1 VEQKILKPSQGHER
15 FFTLAVTMKDDS
27 KTREQLINELVR
39 FKKSNE
45 SYRSLL
51 AHIPDIAW
59 TSDKDY
65 RIIYVS
71 PAVQMITGYTY
82 EEECHKRDWLTWY
95 DRVHPDDAK
104 YAKESFQELILGG
117 EHYDIEYRFRRKDG
131 SWIWLNDR
139 SVTTYEKD
147 GVTYADGLTSDVTK
161 RKQSELKIREL
172 KDKYETLIRNV
183 PVTVYSSLP
192 DQTSTMLFV
201 SSRWEEWT
209 GYSPDDSYQ
218 DPKMWLKSIHPEDR
232 EIAAQAYI
240 EAYEQVKE
248 YDFEYRIVHKDTGQ
262 IRYVRDHCIPIRND
276 RGKAVMLDGIITDI
290 TEHKKAEVERRELEQ
305 KAQVTSRLA
314 SIGEMASGI
323 AHEINNPLTSIIGL
337 SELLMHKDS
346 SQDTLEYM
354 EIIHEAAQRV
364 AGISDRLLTFA
375 RQRKPERKCTNI
387 NEIIENS
394 LALRTYQLETHN
406 IKVITRLSRRLPRT
420 MADAGQLQQVFLN
433 VIINAEKEMSSIR
446 GGGLL
451 TVRTRKIDNMIQVS
465 FKDNGPGIAPGNLE
479 RIFDPFFTTRELGE
493 GSGLGLS
500 VCHGIIIEH
509 NGYINAKSRLGKG
522 ATFFIELPVACAEG

>member
-1 VEQKILKPSQGHER
+1 
-15 FFTLAVTMKDDS
+15 MKDDN
-27 KTREQLINELVR
+27 KTKEQLINELEE
-39 FKKSNE
+39 FKKSDE

-51 AHIPDIAW
+51 SHIPDIAW

-65 RIIYVS
+65 RIIYIS
-71 PAVQMITGYTY
+71 PNIQTITGYTY

-95 DRVHPDDAK
+95 DRVHPDDAD
-104 YAKESFQELILGG
+104 YARESFRELLLGRK
-117 EHYDIEYRFRRKDG
+117 HYNIEYRFRRKDG
-131 SWIWLNDR
+131 RWIWLNDR
-139 SVTTYEKD
+139 SVTTYERD

-172 KDKYETLIRNV
+172 KDKYETLIKNV

-192 DQTSTMLFV
+192 DETSTMLFV

-218 DPKMWLKSIHPEDR
+218 DPQVWLKSIHPEDR
-232 EIAAQAYI
+232 EIAVQAYI
-240 EAYEQVKE
+240 EAYEQVQE
-248 YDFEYRIVHKDTGQ
+248 YEFEYRIVHKDNGQ
-262 IRYVRDHCIPIRND
+262 IRYVRDHCIPIKND
-276 RGKAVMLDGIITDI
+276 MGKIVMLDGIITDI
-290 TEHKKAEVERRELEQ
+290 TEQKEAEVERRELEQ

-337 SELLMHKDS
+337 SELLMHKDP

-375 RQRKPERKCTNI
+375 RQRKPERKYINI
-387 NEIIENS
+387 NDIIENT
-394 LALRTYQLETHN
+394 LALRAYQLETNN
-406 IKVITRLSRRLPRT
+406 IKSTTRLSRRLPRT

-433 VIINAEKEMSSIR
+433 VIINAEKAMSVIHDR
-446 GGGLL
+446 GFL
-451 TVRTRKIDNMIQVS
+451 TVRTRKIDNMIQIS
-465 FKDNGPGIAPGNLE
+465 FKDNGPGITPENLE
-479 RIFDPFFTTRELGE
+479 RIFDPFFTTREPGE
-493 GSGLGLS
+493 GTGLGLS
-500 VCHGIIIEH
+500 VCHGIVIEH
-509 NGYINAKSRLGKG
+509 GGHMYARSQLGKG
-522 ATFFIELPVACAEG
+522 ATFIIELPVVCAEGQQTLGAPVDINL